1 MVGGKP
7 GGNRGHQSLQQGAC
21 CRQKEIT
28 AIWCVEPRAHSSR
41 EPRAPRVSM
50 EPLGSGNP
58 SARPRDSQQLGKTPS
73 NQGNYCCPNHCL
85 LRCLPP
91 AALAGDNI
99 SLLFLKTTGTTN
111 NTAADEG
118 PSKPSRAEEPGLGLR
133 GGNRSD
139 SPRGARGCTL
149 PLPGLSGG
157 WGP

>member
-1 MVGGKP
+1 MVGGEP

-21 CRQKEIT
+21 CRQKEMT
-28 AIWCVEPRAHSSR
+28 AIWCVEPGAHSSR
-41 EPRAPRVSM
+41 EPLAPRVSL

-58 SARPRDSQQLGKTPS
+58 SAPTRQNAFQSGQF
-73 NQGNYCCPNHCL
+73 CCPSHCL

-139 SPRGARGCTL
+139 SLCGARGCTL
-149 PLPGLSGG
+149 PLPGLLGG

>member
-1 MVGGKP
+1 MVGGEP

-41 EPRAPRVSM
+41 EPRAPRVSL

-58 SARPRDSQQLGKTPS
+58 SARPRASQQLGKTPS
-73 NQGNYCCPNHCL
+73 NQGNYCCPSHCL

-91 AALAGDNI
+91 AAPAGDNI

-118 PSKPSRAEEPGLGLR
+118 PSKPSRAEEPGLDLR

-139 SPRGARGCTL
+139 SPCGARGCTL